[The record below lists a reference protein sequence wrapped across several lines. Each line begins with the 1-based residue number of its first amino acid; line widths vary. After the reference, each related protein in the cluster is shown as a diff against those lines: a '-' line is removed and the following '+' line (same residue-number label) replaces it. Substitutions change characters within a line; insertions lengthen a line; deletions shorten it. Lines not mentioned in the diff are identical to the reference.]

1 MYERSLEQCVNFDK
15 SVIYLNSNVEE
26 SLTASISTCLRVLI
40 YTDLKRYLGLPNMV
54 GRAKQVFG
62 SLPFLPM
69 EEYLVYE
76 GVAAYGPLLA
86 RRVLCIPLA
95 QDANEDFLVGGMSLK
110 ENYLSVVDWLLYV
123 FTVSTGAVIRE
134 MVCTLVQV
142 YLLKYNTVN
151 EKLPGCLI
159 GVERWR
165 PPNLTCVKVNFDAV
179 FHAPA
184 KTSCAGI
191 VIRDHLGMVMGSQ
204 SVVILSWRS
213 ARSYRLIMICRPLGL
228 TSEISMQWLC
238 SFAGVDSCMFPELR
252 IRWPICWQLRVSGE
266 GFMLTRREGCL
277 SLFRQ

>member
-1 MYERSLEQCVNFDK
+1 MCPRFLVSAETLEHIFRNCPSILD
-15 SVIYLNSNVEE
+15 IWE
-26 SLTASISTCLRVLI
+26 SLHITW
-40 YTDLKRYLGLPNMV
+40 PN
-54 GRAKQVFG
+54 
-62 SLPFLPM
+62 
-69 EEYLVYE
+69 E
-76 GVAAYGPLLA
+76 
-86 RRVLCIPLA
+86 
-95 QDANEDFLVGGMSLK
+95 
-110 ENYLSVVDWLLYV
+110 LSDVSFQDWLLYV

-134 MVCTLVQV
+134 MV
-142 YLLKYNTVN
+142 YLLKYDAVN

-266 GFMLTRREGCL
+266 GFMLTRREGDL
-277 SLFRQ
+277 IRGWGMEVEGAQGFVGFTGLGKSLIVSVGVQVLVR